1 MKNWLKR
8 KKAFPAL
15 IVIIAAVVAF
25 CGTKEQSEKTTGK
38 ETGGREASLVL
49 IYERNGST
57 VYYDRTSITRPAPD
71 RIRVWLKQ
79 FETTERAVQKR
90 KEAGLSSRGYEA
102 YFYTL
107 ALFELD
113 CPKRT
118 FEELDYTDYNNTHQA
133 LHSGRGPERTFPV
146 EPGTSG
152 ELLYQALCAPAHLPS
167 SS

>member
-1 MKNWLKR
+1 M
-8 KKAFPAL
+8 
-15 IVIIAAVVAF
+15 
-25 CGTKEQSEKTTGK
+25 
-38 ETGGREASLVL
+38 L

-71 RIRVWLKQ
+71 RMRVWLKQ
-79 FETTERAVQKR
+79 FETTERAIQKR

-118 FEELDYTDYNNTHQA
+118 FEELDYTDYNNAHQA

-152 ELLYQALCAPAHLPS
+152 ELLYQALCLPAHLPS
-167 SS
+167 PS